1 LAGDGKIVNLFLQC
15 KLLLCRDLGE
25 KKEGVIYILDKKYIN
40 YRQCNNVMYMEDMN
54 INLYILYYKFT
65 GFFRGLR
72 HLAVAHVTN
81 FTTPLT
87 LEPGIVYF

>member
-1 LAGDGKIVNLFLQC
+1 
-15 KLLLCRDLGE
+15 
-25 KKEGVIYILDKKYIN
+25 
-40 YRQCNNVMYMEDMN
+40 MYMEDMN
-54 INLYILYYKFT
+54 INLYILYYKLT

-87 LEPGIVYF
+87 LEPGIAYF